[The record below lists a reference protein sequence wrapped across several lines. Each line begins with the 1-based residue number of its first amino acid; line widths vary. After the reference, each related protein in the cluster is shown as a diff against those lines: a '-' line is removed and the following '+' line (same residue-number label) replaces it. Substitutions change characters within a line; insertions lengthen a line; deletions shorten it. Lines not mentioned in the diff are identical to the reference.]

1 MAEHSVKK
9 DYSTWYQTSR
19 LDQSKYIIAEPEHYK
34 IAIPNYAT
42 GFINEA
48 LRAARG
54 GSHRYSKRAGLS
66 NMKLMAQNGFKSVE
80 STINT
85 INSLESQFAQAF
97 ETSAPVGVTN
107 SLASTAKTARQSIS

>member
-54 GSHRYSKRAGLS
+54 G
-66 NMKLMAQNGFKSVE
+66 
-80 STINT
+80 
-85 INSLESQFAQAF
+85 
-97 ETSAPVGVTN
+97 
-107 SLASTAKTARQSIS
+107 